1 MVDFKKIDEMIE
13 LIENNEV
20 PENQEFNDFVI
31 EFFNEVK
38 TIPLSKYLRTKGK
51 DKRLPK
57 IMNSKKAGEILID
70 SKKDDEILTFLKRK
84 GYKEIPQL
92 DYKAVMLLRKT
103 DLFSNWKKLLLYFE
117 GAGTVQ
123 EINNST
129 KPILLP
135 QEVEKLETYVKDE
148 LNLTEQEL
156 NWLVTKFGKIQK
168 DRELFKALNKLSR

>member
-13 LIENNEV
+13 IIENNQI
-20 PENQEFNDFVI
+20 PEGKTFNEFVI

-57 IMNSKKAGEILID
+57 IMNSKKAGEVLID
-70 SKKDDEILTFLKRK
+70 TKKDDEIQTFLKRK
-84 GYKEIPQL
+84 GYKEIPEL

-103 DLFSNWKKLLLYFE
+103 DLFSNWKKLILYFE

-129 KPILLP
+129 KPTLLP
-135 QEVEKLETYVKDE
+135 QEVEILENYLKKE
-148 LNLTEQEL
+148 LNITEQEF
-156 NWLVTKFGKIQK
+156 NWLISKFSKIQK
-168 DRELFKALNKLSR
+168 DKEMLKALKKLAR

>member
-1 MVDFKKIDEMIE
+1 MIDFKKIDEMIE
-13 LIENNEV
+13 LIENNQV

-57 IMNSKKAGEILID
+57 IMNSKKAGEVLID

-156 NWLVTKFGKIQK
+156 NWLVTKFSKIQK
-168 DRELFKALNKLSR
+168 DKELFKALNKLSR

>member
-13 LIENNEV
+13 IIENNQV
-20 PENQEFNDFVI
+20 PEGQTFNEFVMD
-31 EFFNEVK
+31 FFNEVK

-51 DKRLPK
+51 DTKLPK
-57 IMNSKKAGEILID
+57 IMNSKKAGEVLID
-70 SKKDDEILTFLKRK
+70 TKKDDEIQTFLKRK

-103 DLFSNWKKLLLYFE
+103 DLFSNWKKLFLYFE

-129 KPILLP
+129 KPNLLP
-135 QEVEKLETYVKDE
+135 QEVEKLENYIKSG
-148 LNLTEQEL
+148 LNITDQEF
-156 NWLVTKFGKIQK
+156 NWLINKFTKIQQDK
-168 DRELFKALNKLSR
+168 EMLKALKKLAR

>member
-13 LIENNEV
+13 IIESNQIPEGKTFNE
-20 PENQEFNDFVI
+20 FVI

-57 IMNSKKAGEILID
+57 IMNSKKAGEVLID
-70 SKKDDEILTFLKRK
+70 TKKDDEIQTFLKRK
-84 GYKEIPQL
+84 GYKEIPEL

-103 DLFSNWKKLLLYFE
+103 DLFSNWKKLILYFE

-129 KPILLP
+129 KPTLLP
-135 QEVEKLETYVKDE
+135 QEVEILENYLKKE
-148 LNLTEQEL
+148 LNITEQEF
-156 NWLVTKFGKIQK
+156 NWLISKFSKIQK
-168 DRELFKALNKLSR
+168 DKEMLKALKKLAR

>member
-13 LIENNEV
+13 IIESNQIPEGKTFNE
-20 PENQEFNDFVI
+20 FVI

-57 IMNSKKAGEILID
+57 IMNSKKAGEVLID
-70 SKKDDEILTFLKRK
+70 TKKDDEIQTFLKRK
-84 GYKEIPQL
+84 GYKEIPEL

-103 DLFSNWKKLLLYFE
+103 DLFSNWKKLILYFE

-129 KPILLP
+129 KPTLLP
-135 QEVEKLETYVKDE
+135 QEVEILENYLKKE
-148 LNLTEQEL
+148 LNITEQEF
-156 NWLVTKFGKIQK
+156 NWLISKFSKVQK
-168 DRELFKALNKLSR
+168 DKEMLKALKKLAR

>member
-13 LIENNEV
+13 IIENNRI
-20 PENQEFNDFVI
+20 PEGKTFNEFVI

-57 IMNSKKAGEILID
+57 IMNSKKAGEVLID
-70 SKKDDEILTFLKRK
+70 TKKDDEIQTFLKRK
-84 GYKEIPQL
+84 GYKEIPEL

-103 DLFSNWKKLLLYFE
+103 DLFSNWKKLILYFE

-129 KPILLP
+129 KPTLLP
-135 QEVEKLETYVKDE
+135 QEVEILENYLKKE
-148 LNLTEQEL
+148 LNITEQEF
-156 NWLVTKFGKIQK
+156 NWLISKFSKIQK
-168 DRELFKALNKLSR
+168 DKEMLKALKKLAR